1 MIKQAVVLAGG
12 KGTRL
17 AEIIGDKPKFLS
29 RISDKTLADIVLDE
43 LSKSGITHLLFLLGV
58 GSEQII
64 FFLENSNWTDAFE
77 IEWCVET
84 EELGTGGALYS
95 ALEKLDERFLL
106 VYGDVYSRG
115 AIANFLERARFGG
128 NALLTRASDHM
139 GDSDLVDIDQDGN
152 LKAIHSKPHAANL
165 DFRNRAMTGIS
176 IWEKM
181 AVNQLGNAIKGKK
194 FDLDRQGVP
203 TALSMGI
210 KIQVIGATGVIKDSG
225 TPERLR
231 SVAKLESNHTKM
243 DCAIFLD
250 RDGVINIDHG
260 HISSPDE
267 ISVYPDVADFLIH
280 ARRIG
285 FKIFVV
291 SNQPVIARG
300 EATFESLE
308 LIHARIDSVL
318 AEQGAYL
325 DEYFICPH
333 HPDSG
338 FHGENPLLKVDCD
351 CRKPKPGLILEAI
364 NKYEVNPLNSFMI
377 GDRYTDFLAAKAAGV
392 EYFNVRSIAHASD
405 FLNFDSLQ
413 DVFNEIKG
421 REK

>member
-64 FFLENSNWTDAFE
+64 FFLENSNWKDAFE

-267 ISVYPDVADFLIH
+267 ISV
-280 ARRIG
+280 
-285 FKIFVV
+285 
-291 SNQPVIARG
+291 
-300 EATFESLE
+300 
-308 LIHARIDSVL
+308 
-318 AEQGAYL
+318 
-325 DEYFICPH
+325 
-333 HPDSG
+333 
-338 FHGENPLLKVDCD
+338 
-351 CRKPKPGLILEAI
+351 
-364 NKYEVNPLNSFMI
+364 
-377 GDRYTDFLAAKAAGV
+377 
-392 EYFNVRSIAHASD
+392 
-405 FLNFDSLQ
+405 
-413 DVFNEIKG
+413 
-421 REK
+421 